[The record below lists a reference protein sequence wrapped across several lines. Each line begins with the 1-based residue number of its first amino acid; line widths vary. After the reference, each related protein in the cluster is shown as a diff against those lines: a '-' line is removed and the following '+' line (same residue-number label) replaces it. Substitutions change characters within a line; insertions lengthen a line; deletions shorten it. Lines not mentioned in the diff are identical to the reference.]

1 MLSQESFSMKPMVAV
16 VGRPNVGKSTLINR
30 LAGERYAIVHD
41 MPGVT
46 RDRLYLDSHWN
57 GREFSVIDTGGI
69 VPGDTD
75 ELLRS
80 VADQA
85 QIAIEEADA
94 ILFVV
99 SGRDGVTPVDTEIAQ
114 SLRQTKKPVFMV
126 INKLDNAEEAWRAS
140 EFYELGLGDPF
151 AISALHG
158 IGTGD
163 LLDAVVG
170 TFAPPSA
177 DDDPDVMKVA
187 IVGRPNVG
195 KSSICNALL
204 GEERS
209 IVSDVSGTTRDA
221 IDSRMKVNGK
231 HYVLIDTAGIR
242 RKSKVDYGVEQFSVV
257 RSLKAM
263 ERADVIVVVIDGT
276 TGVTEQDQRIAGLAH
291 DEGKAI
297 VVVVNK
303 WDAVPKDEHTM
314 PSYAETVRK
323 ELHFV
328 DYAPIVFTSAVTKK
342 RLWNLFEVAESAAEE
357 NQRRIPTGVLN
368 QVLNE
373 AFALNPPPTDKG
385 RTVRLKYVTQA
396 GIKPPTIVLFVNN
409 PKLMR
414 DTYLRY
420 LESKLRA
427 AFGFSGTPIRMILRG
442 REDE

>member
-1 MLSQESFSMKPMVAV
+1 MKPMVAV

-30 LAGERYAIVHD
+30 FAGERQAIVHD

-85 QIAIEEADA
+85 QVAIEEADA

-114 SLRQTKKPVFMV
+114 SLRQSKKPVFMV
-126 INKLDNAEEAWRAS
+126 INKLDNAEDAWRAS

-163 LLDAVVG
+163 LLDAVVD
-170 TFAPPSA
+170 TFPPPGSDA
-177 DDDPDVMKVA
+177 EPDVMKIA

-209 IVSDVSGTTRDA
+209 IVSDISGTTRDA

-231 HYVLIDTAGIR
+231 HYMLIDTAGIR
-242 RKSKVDYGVEQFSVV
+242 RKSKVDYGVEQFAVV

-263 ERADVIVVVIDGT
+263 ERADVVVVVIDAT

-314 PSYAETVRK
+314 PGYAEAVRK

-396 GIKPPTIVLFVNN
+396 GVKPPTIVMFVNN

-427 AFGFSGTPIRMILRG
+427 AFGFSGTPLRLILRG

>member
-1 MLSQESFSMKPMVAV
+1 MKPMVAV

-99 SGRDGVTPVDTEIAQ
+99 SGHDGVTPVDTEIAQ
-114 SLRQTKKPVFMV
+114 SLRHTKKPVFLV
-126 INKLDNAEEAWRAS
+126 INKLDNAEDAWRAS

-163 LLDAVVG
+163 LLDAVVD
-170 TFAPPSA
+170 TFAPPSS
-177 DDDPDVMKVA
+177 DDEPDVMKVA

-221 IDSRMKVNGK
+221 IDSRIKVNGK
-231 HYVLIDTAGIR
+231 HYMLIDTAGIR

-263 ERADVIVVVIDGT
+263 ERADVIIIVIDAT

-303 WDAVPKDEHTM
+303 WDAVPKDTHTM
-314 PSYAETVRK
+314 PAYAEAVRK

-328 DYAPIVFTSAVTKK
+328 DYAPILFTSAVTKK
-342 RLWNLFEVAESAAEE
+342 RLWNLFEVADSAAEE

-368 QVLNE
+368 QVLSE

-385 RTVRLKYVTQA
+385 RTVRLKYVTQGA
-396 GIKPPTIVLFVNN
+396 VKPPTIVLFVNN

-427 AFGFSGTPIRMILRG
+427 AFGFSGTPIRMVMRG
-442 REDE
+442 REDD

>member
-1 MLSQESFSMKPMVAV
+1 MKPMVAV

-46 RDRLYLDSHWN
+46 RDRLYLDAHWN

-126 INKLDNAEEAWRAS
+126 INKLDNAEDAWRAT
-140 EFYELGLGDPF
+140 EFYEMGLGDPY
-151 AISALHG
+151 AVSALHG

-177 DDDPDVMKVA
+177 DDDPDVMKIA
-187 IVGRPNVG
+187 ICGRPNVG

-221 IDSRMKVNGK
+221 IDSRVKVNGK
-231 HYVLIDTAGIR
+231 HYMLIDTAGIR
-242 RKSKVDYGVEQFSVV
+242 RKSKVDYGVEQFAVV

-263 ERADVIVVVIDGT
+263 ERADVVIIVIDAT

-291 DEGKAI
+291 DEGKA
-297 VVVVNK
+297 VVVCVNK

-314 PSYAETVRK
+314 PGYAEKVRK
-323 ELHFV
+323 ELYFV
-328 DYAPIVFTSAVTKK
+328 NYAPIVFTSAGTKK

-396 GIKPPTIVLFVNN
+396 GVKPPTIVMFVNN

-427 AFGFSGTPIRMILRG
+427 AFGFSGTPLRLILRG